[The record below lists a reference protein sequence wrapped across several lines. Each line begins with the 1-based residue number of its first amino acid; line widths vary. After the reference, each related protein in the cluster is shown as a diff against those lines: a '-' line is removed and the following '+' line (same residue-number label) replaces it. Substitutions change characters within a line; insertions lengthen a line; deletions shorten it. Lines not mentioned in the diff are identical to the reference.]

1 MHALILDCDNTM
13 GLPGRDADDGLALLY
28 LLGCPDVEVLGVT
41 TTHGNAPLEL
51 VDENTRRL
59 LRELGREDIPCY
71 RGAPGPYDRRSEA
84 AEFLSHTL
92 RARKGEVAVLAT
104 GAQTN
109 LLGAAGYDPEF
120 WQNAA
125 AFSLMGGLTEPLLV
139 GGKEMGELNFSC
151 DPQASLAVV
160 TRGKHVAVCTGTHCL
175 PAYLDRTET
184 NRALAGSGPV
194 GDYLVGKLAYW
205 FDHNREHWNQDGFV
219 NWDTV
224 AAAWLTQP
232 ELFEA
237 KQTVITPTGTSMARG
252 MLLGG
257 GAPHTITL
265 PVIRDA
271 DTFRAQVFA
280 RWKAARV
287 DPARF

>member
-1 MHALILDCDNTM
+1 MGAIILDCDNTM

-59 LRELGREDIPCY
+59 LRAWGREDIPCY
-71 RGAPGPYDRRSEA
+71 RGAPGPEDRRSEA
-84 AEFLSHTL
+84 AEFLAHTL
-92 RARKGEVAVLAT
+92 RAREGEVAVLAT

-109 LLGAAGYDPEF
+109 LLGAAEYDPAF
-120 WQNAA
+120 WDHAA
-125 AFSLMGGLTEPLLV
+125 AFSLMGGLTGPLFV

-151 DPQASLAVV
+151 DPRASLAVV
-160 TRGKHVAVCTGTHCL
+160 TRGKDVAVCTGAHCL
-175 PAYLDRTET
+175 PAYFGRAET
-184 NRALAGSGPV
+184 AEALSGSGPV
-194 GDYLVGKLAYW
+194 GDYLVQTLRYW

-224 AAAWLTQP
+224 AAAWLVQP
-232 ELFEA
+232 ELFDVNP
-237 KQTVITPTGTSMARG
+237 TVITPTEASMARG

-257 GAPHTITL
+257 GHPRTVPL
-265 PVIRDA
+265 PVLRDA
-271 DTFRAQVFA
+271 DAFRAQVFA
-280 RWKAARV
+280 RWKAARIAPV
-287 DPARF
+287 RP